1 MASRTSGQG
10 GWLRHVR
17 PLAAWFARDATVFTG
32 LDQLT
37 LPLLRKLADSAGARR
52 HLILIEPDE
61 AHPLLDEA
69 RRAGARVIIGDPA
82 SPRLLRSIVSGL
94 RGCELSRLYAVGA
107 RAADNEAVLA
117 AAARILRRYS
127 PDAQRQPRLVALI
140 EDPRQAE
147 AWRCSHGGTA
157 GAWDEDALS
166 SAESTARGL
175 VGRAIEAGSREL
187 VLCGDGSLALAI
199 LRELGRRAW
208 EQAELANA
216 AAAGRGDPPPA
227 ARPPLPVERVLLV
240 DPRAGDLRREYV
252 GSMPGDVLKSGPAV
266 VAQPARW
273 RDHLLGA
280 LAAMDP
286 TAVRDTAVI
295 IVEGR
300 GLARHESSLAEG
312 GQVARLHQE
321 TPVFVLMSPGEGVPA
336 EGGRQPSLGRLIPFE
351 RSLLVDGAVP
361 EDSWTRVARH
371 WHECCRLRHPVRAG
385 DPGGAGRLSRV
396 ELDDV
401 VVGDSVLRLRSILA
415 QVAALGRQ
423 WTPVRLVPS
432 GSFVELSQADLE
444 RVATAEH
451 ARAYRRR
458 LADGSSAGGSGAT
471 PRTRLRDGERAER
484 VTEVRRQLARLEE
497 AGLLPIVPV
506 GGPPTAA
513 SFERVGVVSARRLAA
528 GLHWAL
534 PSGEEL
540 LGGAGDW
547 RVVDDAGTV
556 RTVTDVE
563 FRSSHSQLDDGRWE
577 RIGVFRAWPAPET
590 VVIRTKEGSATAR
603 PGDWVVEGPGG
614 ERWPVSDGQFR
625 RSYRPRQ
632 DLPATA
638 GQASVP
644 AAISAGRQEAQAL
657 PVRRQPSA

>member
-37 LPLLRKLADSAGARR
+37 LPLLRQLADSAGSRR
-52 HLILIEPDE
+52 HIILIEPDE

-82 SPRLLRSIVSGL
+82 SPRLLRPIVSGL

-127 PDAQRQPRLVALI
+127 PDSQRQPRLVALI

-157 GAWDEDALS
+157 GAWHEDAL
-166 SAESTARGL
+166 GL
-175 VGRAIEAGSREL
+175 
-187 VLCGDGSLALAI
+187 
-199 LRELGRRAW
+199 
-208 EQAELANA
+208 
-216 AAAGRGDPPPA
+216 P
-227 ARPPLPVERVLLV
+227 
-240 DPRAGDLRREYV
+240 
-252 GSMPGDVLKSGPAV
+252 
-266 VAQPARW
+266 
-273 RDHLLGA
+273 
-280 LAAMDP
+280 
-286 TAVRDTAVI
+286 
-295 IVEGR
+295 
-300 GLARHESSLAEG
+300 
-312 GQVARLHQE
+312 
-321 TPVFVLMSPGEGVPA
+321 
-336 EGGRQPSLGRLIPFE
+336 
-351 RSLLVDGAVP
+351 
-361 EDSWTRVARH
+361 
-371 WHECCRLRHPVRAG
+371 
-385 DPGGAGRLSRV
+385 RV

-401 VVGDSVLRLRSILA
+401 VVEDSVLRLRSILA
-415 QVAALGRQ
+415 QVAALGRR

-458 LADGSSAGGSGAT
+458 LAAGSSAGGNGAT
-471 PRTRLRDGERAER
+471 PWTRLRDGERAER

-497 AGLLPIVPV
+497 VGFLPVVPV

-528 GLHWAL
+528 GLLWAL

-540 LGGAGDW
+540 LGDAGDW

-577 RIGVFRAWPAPET
+577 RIGVFRAWPARET

-614 ERWPVSDGQFR
+614 ERWPVRDGQFR

-638 GQASVP
+638 GLRP
-644 AAISAGRQEAQAL
+644 FR
-657 PVRRQPSA
+657 